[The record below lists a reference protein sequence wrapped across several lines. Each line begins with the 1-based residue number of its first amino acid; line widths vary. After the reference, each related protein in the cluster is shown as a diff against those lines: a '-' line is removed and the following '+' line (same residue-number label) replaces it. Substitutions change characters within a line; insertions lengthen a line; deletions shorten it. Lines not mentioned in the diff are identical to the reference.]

1 MSVGKGKKQ
10 TYNGFTKQE
19 FIFIYKDFGEGE
31 LLALAWSDDHRVY
44 GSFGLFLR

>member
-1 MSVGKGKKQ
+1 MSVGKDKKR

-19 FIFIYKDFGEGE
+19 FIFIYKGSGDGE

-44 GSFGLFLR
+44 GSFGLFFR